1 MIWEVDTI
9 QRSRGMKQKE
19 WKGDEM
25 IKIPLKEMMT
35 RDTIK
40 KKIRRRINEVE
51 FRMRT
56 NSFGK
61 ERYK

>member
-1 MIWEVDTI
+1 MMWEVDTM
-9 QRSRGMKQKE
+9 QRSRGIDQKE

-25 IKIPLKEMMT
+25 TKIRSEEMMT

-40 KKIRRRINEVE
+40 KKLRRRINEVE
-51 FRMRT
+51 YKIRI

>member
-25 IKIPLKEMMT
+25 IKIRLEEMMT
-35 RDTIK
+35 RDRIK
-40 KKIRRRINEVE
+40 MKLRRRRNEVE
-51 FRMRT
+51 SRMRT

-61 ERYK
+61 ER